1 MGSLPGDLRFGDL
14 RTRWVTASVRGSRYL
29 RVPPQF
35 SRVRPDVQV
44 SNPLRTLLPKAFT
57 FGALSYSLGLDA
69 SDCCRSGCEGRAERG
84 YLTYCPSVQS
94 RTTASQD
101 SQPWGICK
109 QSVTGNQP
117 RPALKKRRGSPT
129 NRRGLK
135 QSAAGRGVFS
145 GARERELPQA
155 VSIVRSK
162 ASLSC
167 KRP

>member
-1 MGSLPGDLRFGDL
+1 MAGQPWNPVGNSFRREADTVKYPPSLAACG
-14 RTRWVTASVRGSRYL
+14 
-29 RVPPQF
+29 
-35 SRVRPDVQV
+35 
-44 SNPLRTLLPKAFT
+44 PLFKYQILAGTLLLKAFT

-84 YLTYCPSVQS
+84 NLTYCPSVQS
-94 RTTASQD
+94 RTIASQG